1 MTRVRTA
8 IVVGGGIAGQVAAV
22 ALQRAGIRPT
32 VWEAYA
38 RDADGVGAFLGLGL
52 NGVDALR
59 TVDMDAPVL
68 ARGIATPRMVMTNGH
83 GKILADVP
91 NGGTLPDGTHP
102 LTIRRADL
110 YAALREDAERRG
122 IVTHYGKRLTDVRH
136 TGRGVQARFADG
148 STAEADV
155 LVGADGI
162 RSTVRRLLDPAA
174 PDASYVGFL
183 NTGGYARGVD
193 VPGPPGMNHF
203 CFGRRAF
210 FGWIMASDG
219 EVWWFANLPAPREP
233 DPEKLAAVPAE
244 LWRARLLDLFADD
257 RIPAVDLIRA
267 TENVFAGWTT
277 YDLPSV
283 PTWHD
288 GRTVIIG
295 DAAHA
300 VSPSAG
306 QGAALAI
313 EDAVVLARCLRDLAD
328 APAALTRYEQ
338 LRRDRV
344 EKVRAQGRRNGSGK
358 TVGPVGRA
366 IRDLVLPIVMRRLF
380 RDGRDPLRWMWDHH
394 IDWDAPVTAP
404 AATAVTR

>member
-8 IVVGGGIAGQVAAV
+8 HVIGGGIAGQVAAV
-22 ALQRAGIRPT
+22 ALHRAGIEPT
-32 VWEAYA
+32 VYEAHDT
-38 RDADGVGAFLGLGL
+38 DADGVGAFLGLGL

-59 TVDMDAPVL
+59 AVDMDAAVL
-68 ARGIATPRMVMTNGH
+68 ARGFATPRMVMLNGH
-83 GKILADVP
+83 GKVLADVP
-91 NGGTLPDGTHP
+91 NGGTLPDGTHAI
-102 LTIRRADL
+102 TIRRPDL
-110 YAALREDAERRG
+110 YAALRDEAERRG
-122 IVTHYGKRLTDVRH
+122 IGTRYGKRLTGVRH
-136 TGRGVQARFADG
+136 TGAGVRAEFADG

-162 RSTVRRLLDPAA
+162 RSTVRRLLDPEA
-174 PDASYVGFL
+174 PGASYVGFL
-183 NTGGYARGVD
+183 NTGGYAGGVD
-193 VPGPPGMNHF
+193 VPGPAGVNHF

-210 FGWIMASDG
+210 FGWTKAPDG
-219 EVWWFANLPAPREP
+219 EVWWFANPPAVREPAPE
-233 DPEKLAAVPAE
+233 ELAAVPAG

-257 RIPAVDLIRA
+257 RIPAADLIRA
-267 TENVFAGWTT
+267 TDDVFAGWIT

-306 QGAALAI
+306 QGAAMAI
-313 EDAVVLARCLRDLAD
+313 EDAVVLARCLRDLPN

-338 LRRDRV
+338 LRRNRV
-344 EKVRAQGRRNGSGK
+344 EEVRAQGRRNGSGK

-366 IRDLVLPIVMRRLF
+366 VRDLVLPIVMRRLF

-394 IDWDAPVTAP
+394 IDWDTPVTAP
-404 AATAVTR
+404 APTAVTR